1 MAVSN
6 RVNTMVS
13 DNAAGSSWGV
23 PQWLLS
29 GLNAANGTDRPAG
42 SIPLSTETV
51 CELISNARRRAVIR
65 HIAALDPD
73 ESVRMGELARTIA
86 GEENDIAPTA
96 VSAEQRKTV
105 YVSLLQ
111 NHLPKLDS
119 AGVVEWNDRSGDI
132 AHGTSVDEL
141 AALVESIE
149 HACEP
154 EPEREHEPVV

>member
-1 MAVSN
+1 
-6 RVNTMVS
+6 MVS

-29 GLNAANGTDRPAG
+29 GLSAADGTDRPTG

-51 CELISNARRRAVIR
+51 CELISNARRRAVV
-65 HIAALDPD
+65 HHVAALDAD
-73 ESVRMGELARTIA
+73 ESIQMGDLARTIA
-86 GEENDIAPTA
+86 GEENDIAPTT

-132 AHGTSVDEL
+132 THGRSVDEL

-154 EPEREHEPVV
+154 GREHERVA